1 MTGSP
6 APGMI
11 AQAQRCEQVDVVRA
25 AFAAAGRPESADA
38 SDGPAGCARCGL
50 AVHTSVPVTA
60 TVSRT
65 FTGFDGWVE
74 PRGARLCVAC
84 GWMYR
89 LPSLRS
95 SMHLVTQ
102 HPDLEILSPEQLGE
116 ILTRAVP
123 THWAVVVPLRPG
135 RKHVLP
141 HAQWG
146 RVAVDDVALRWGE
159 HETVALAAM
168 RRLRASGFRVR
179 ALLKPYPDATDLQGV
194 SRSEWAAVIEDWWR
208 LTEWRRAPLW
218 WAVGVRATTPAAVG
232 GGQR

>member
-6 APGMI
+6 ASTTL

-25 AFAAAGRPESADA
+25 AFVAAGSPVSAAAC
-38 SDGPAGCARCGL
+38 DGPACCARCGL

-65 FTGFDGWVE
+65 FTGFDGWVD
-74 PRGARLCVAC
+74 PHGARLCVAC

-89 LPSLRS
+89 SPSLRS

-102 HPDLEILSPEQLGE
+102 RPDLEILSPQRLGE

-123 THWAVVVPLRPG
+123 SHWAVVVPLRPG

-141 HAQWG
+141 QTQWG
-146 RVAVDDVALRWGE
+146 RVAVDDAALRWGE
-159 HETVALAAM
+159 HETVTLAAM
-168 RRLRASGFRVR
+168 RRLRESGFRVR
-179 ALLKPYPDATDLQGV
+179 ALLKPYPDVTELQRV
-194 SRSEWAAVIEDWWR
+194 PRSEWVGVIEDWCR

-232 GGQR
+232 GGPR